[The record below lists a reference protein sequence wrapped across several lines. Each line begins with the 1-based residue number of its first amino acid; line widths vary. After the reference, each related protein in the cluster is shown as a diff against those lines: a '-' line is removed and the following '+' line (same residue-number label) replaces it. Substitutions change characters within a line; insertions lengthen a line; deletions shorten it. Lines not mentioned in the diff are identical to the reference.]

1 MKVQLVVVRGKP
13 EGKVIPLVGPRFKIG
28 RGETCHLRPNS
39 EQVSREHAEFA
50 IVGDVVSV
58 KDLGSRNGTLVNGKA
73 LTSEACQLKDRDL
86 VQVGPLT
93 FAVSILDAPAATSKV
108 TSPSGA
114 SKPSLD
120 DVSTED
126 IDSWLVG
133 PNTPSSPDLPTTVYG
148 GDTITISAFK
158 DAGAAPAAPSRPTP
172 PSASDDEYER
182 QPDDLE
188 EGEGDEPFDEEQED
202 DDTLAEGGETVA
214 EVPEEFMD
222 ESNPFYAAK
231 KAQQLQAKQG
241 PAGPAKASFK
251 DTSDAAGDIL
261 RRLMERRRAE
271 KSYVNATCVHRAPRA
286 AAASTV
292 IQPFFNRAPG
302 GSIGTGDGP
311 TLKGDQETRS
321 DAQRPIRATPRLFR
335 SGS

>member
-1 MKVQLVVVRGKP
+1 LETIEVGTILMKVQLVVVRGKP
-13 EGKVIPLVGPRFKIG
+13 EGKVIPLVGSTFKIG

-39 EQVSREHAEFA
+39 EQVSREHAEFVIA
-50 IVGDVVSV
+50 GEAVTV

-73 LTSEACQLKDRDL
+73 LTTDSCQLKDRDL

-93 FAVSILDAPAATSKV
+93 FAVSILEDPDSSKNKV
-108 TSPSGA
+108 PSQSA
-114 SKPSLD
+114 SSAKPSMD

-133 PNTPSSPDLPTTVYG
+133 PNSPSAADLPTAVYG
-148 GDTITISAFK
+148 GDTITINAFK
-158 DAGAAPAAPSRPTP
+158 AGSPPPPAKPATP

-188 EGEGDEPFDEEQED
+188 EEQEPFDEDED
-202 DDTLAEGGETVA
+202 DDQTLAEGAETVA
-214 EVPEEFMD
+214 DSPEEFMD

-241 PAGPAKASFK
+241 PAGPAKAKFN

-271 KSYVNATCVHRAPRA
+271 KNS
-286 AAASTV
+286 
-292 IQPFFNRAPG
+292 
-302 GSIGTGDGP
+302 
-311 TLKGDQETRS
+311 
-321 DAQRPIRATPRLFR
+321 
-335 SGS
+335 

>member
-1 MKVQLVVVRGKP
+1 MKAQLVVVRGKP
-13 EGKVIPLVGPRFKIG
+13 EGKVIPLVGQSFKIG

-39 EQVSREHAEFA
+39 EQVSREHAEFS
-50 IVGDVVSV
+50 IIGEVISV

-73 LTSEACQLKDRDL
+73 LTTDSCQLKDRDL

-93 FAVSILDAPAATSKV
+93 FAVSILETAVAAGKTP
-108 TSPSGA
+108 TA
-114 SKPSLD
+114 SRTATKPSLD

-133 PNTPSSPDLPTTVYG
+133 PNAPSNADLPTAVYG

-158 DAGAAPAAPSRPTP
+158 DAAASPKPATP

-182 QPDDLE
+182 QPDE
-188 EGEGDEPFDEEQED
+188 EEESAESFDQDDDDENQDDEE
-202 DDTLAEGGETVA
+202 TAAVA
-214 EVPEEFMD
+214 DAPEEFMD

-231 KAQQLQAKQG
+231 KAKQLQANQG
-241 PAGPAKASFK
+241 PVGPVKAKFN

-271 KSYVNATCVHRAPRA
+271 KS
-286 AAASTV
+286 S
-292 IQPFFNRAPG
+292 
-302 GSIGTGDGP
+302 
-311 TLKGDQETRS
+311 
-321 DAQRPIRATPRLFR
+321 
-335 SGS
+335 

>member
-13 EGKVIPLVGPRFKIG
+13 EGKVIPLVGPTFKIG

-39 EQVSREHAEFA
+39 EQVSREHAEFTLSGET
-50 IVGDVVSV
+50 INVR
-58 KDLGSRNGTLVNGKA
+58 DLGSRNGTLVNGKA
-73 LTSEACQLKDRDL
+73 LTSDACRLKDQDL

-93 FAVSILDAPAATSKV
+93 FAVTILDAVKAAPKTVGS
-108 TSPSGA
+108 TGA
-114 SKPSLD
+114 NKPSLD
-120 DVSTED
+120 DISTDD

-133 PNTPSSPDLPTTVYG
+133 PNAAASADQPTAVYG

-158 DAGAAPAAPSRPTP
+158 DASASAAAPPKPAAP

-182 QPDDLE
+182 QPDDE
-188 EGEGDEPFDEEQED
+188 EPEEEEEPLDQED
-202 DDTLAEGGETVA
+202 DDDETIGEDSAVTVD

-231 KAQQLQAKQG
+231 KAQKLQAKQG
-241 PAGPAKASFK
+241 PAGPAKDAFK

-271 KSYVNATCVHRAPRA
+271 KGN
-286 AAASTV
+286 
-292 IQPFFNRAPG
+292 
-302 GSIGTGDGP
+302 
-311 TLKGDQETRS
+311 
-321 DAQRPIRATPRLFR
+321 
-335 SGS
+335 

>member
-13 EGKVIPLVGPRFKIG
+13 EGKVIPLVGQSFKIG

-39 EQVSREHAEFA
+39 EQVSREHAEFS
-50 IVGDVVSV
+50 IVGEVISV

-73 LTSEACQLKDRDL
+73 LTTESCQLKDRDL

-93 FAVSILDAPAATSKV
+93 FAVSILDVGVSSGKTPSPSSRPAA
-108 TSPSGA
+108 
-114 SKPSLD
+114 KPSLD
-120 DVSTED
+120 DVSTDD

-133 PNTPSSPDLPTTVYG
+133 PNSPSNAEMPTAVYG

-158 DAGAAPAAPSRPTP
+158 DASGLAPPKPATP

-182 QPDDLE
+182 QPDDAE
-188 EGEGDEPFDEEQED
+188 EADEPFDPED
-202 DDTLAEGGETVA
+202 EDENSDEDAEAVA
-214 EVPEEFMD
+214 DAPEEFID

-231 KAQQLQAKQG
+231 KAQQLQAKQTT
-241 PAGPAKASFK
+241 GPAKPSFK

-271 KSYVNATCVHRAPRA
+271 KS
-286 AAASTV
+286 
-292 IQPFFNRAPG
+292 G
-302 GSIGTGDGP
+302 
-311 TLKGDQETRS
+311 
-321 DAQRPIRATPRLFR
+321 
-335 SGS
+335 